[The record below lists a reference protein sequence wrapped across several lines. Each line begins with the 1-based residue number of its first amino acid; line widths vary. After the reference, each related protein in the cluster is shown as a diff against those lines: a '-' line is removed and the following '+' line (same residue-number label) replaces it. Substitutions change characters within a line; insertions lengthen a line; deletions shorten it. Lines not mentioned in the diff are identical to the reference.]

1 MLELDGLL
9 IEQGDFRMRASLCIE
24 AGAQVAVI
32 GPSGAGKSTL
42 LGAIAGFA
50 PLTEGQIRWKGLRID
65 TLPPARRPLSILFQD
80 NNLLPHLSVF
90 DNVAL
95 GVDPRLRLNA
105 GQRGQVGAALTQ
117 TGLEGLEGRRPA
129 ELSGGQISRAGL
141 ARVLLRARP
150 LILLD
155 EPFAALG
162 PALKREMLDLV
173 AGIARAQGATLMM
186 ITHDPADA
194 RRICP
199 QTVVVAGGSAARP
212 MPTAALLDDPP
223 PDLAEY
229 LGAS

>member
-1 MLELDGLL
+1 MLELDNLM
-9 IEQGDFRMRASLCIE
+9 IEQGDFYLSASLRIE
-24 AGAQVAVI
+24 SGAQVAVI

-42 LGAIAGFA
+42 LGAIAGFV
-50 PLTEGQIRWKGLRID
+50 PLTRGAIRWQGARID
-65 TLPPARRPLSILFQD
+65 GLPPAQRPLSILFQD

-95 GVDPRLRLNA
+95 GINPLLRLTA
-105 GQRGQVGAALTQ
+105 GQRVQVATALAR
-117 TGLEGLEGRRPA
+117 TGLADLADRRPGA
-129 ELSGGQISRAGL
+129 LSGGQISRAGL

-173 AGIARAQGATLMM
+173 ARIAGEQGATLLM

-194 RRICP
+194 RHICP
-199 QTVVVAGGSAARP
+199 QTVVVADGIAAP
-212 MPTAALLDDPP
+212 PAPTGPLLANPP
-223 PDLAEY
+223 PVLAAY
-229 LGAS
+229 LGPD